1 MVGRVIDRYRR
12 IDVVINNAGAIQVG
26 PVESMTLDDYRDA
39 MDIHFWAPLHVAN
52 AVLPHM
58 RRAGQGRIVNIA
70 SIGGK
75 IPVPHLLPYTASK
88 FALVG
93 WSRGLRMEL
102 AQHNIVVTTVCP
114 GLMRTG
120 SPRNALFKSRHRE
133 EYAWFKLS
141 DSTPLTAMH
150 SRRAARQICEA
161 IARGDAEIVLTTQAK
176 IAAKLDALFP
186 ELSTSIAEWA
196 NKLLPEYGGIGTQAR
211 TGAQSETRA
220 SSNVLTAPGDRAA
233 RRNNEMS

>member
-1 MVGRVIDRYRR
+1 M
-12 IDVVINNAGAIQVG
+12 
-26 PVESMTLDDYRDA
+26 ESMTLDDYRAA
-39 MDIHFWAPLHVAN
+39 MDIHFWAPLHVVN

-58 RRAGQGRIVNIA
+58 RRAGQGRIANIS

-75 IPVPHLLPYTASK
+75 VPVPHLLPYTASK

-102 AQHNIVVTTVCP
+102 ARHNIVVTTVCP

-120 SPRNALFKSRHRE
+120 SPRNATFKGRHEE

-150 SRRAARQICEA
+150 SRRAASKICDS
-161 IARGDAEIVLTTQAK
+161 IARGDAEIVLTNQAK
-176 IAAKLDALFP
+176 LAAKLDALFP
-186 ELSTSIAEWA
+186 EFSTGVAEWA
-196 NKLLPEYGGIGTQAR
+196 NRLLPEYGGIGTEAR

-233 RRNNEMS
+233 HRNNEML